1 MLIKPARIIL
11 ASNSPRRRELLAQV
25 GIDFDLLCFRAPPR
39 VDAAIDETPWTFE
52 NPADYAL
59 RVALAKARHGI
70 LIARLRGLPEQLVL
84 AADTTLELD
93 GKIIGKPENA
103 HDAESI
109 LQQLSGKTHRVIT
122 AVALCDQGKTESMLS
137 ISEVRFHPLSIEEIK
152 AYVATGE
159 PLDKAGAYGIQ
170 GRAALF
176 VEHIS
181 GSYSGVMG
189 LPLFETGVLL
199 KGFGLR

>member
-1 MLIKPARIIL
+1 MVTKPVRITL

-39 VDAAIDETPWTFE
+39 LDAAIDETPLPFE